1 MVPEFFSTVKENT
14 SGGEMVVVELGCE
27 QVEETMNS
35 GAKVSSSCVI
45 LRFND
50 KQEEPSSGWHAVE
63 SWPEVGT
70 SSGRWRPDPE
80 LGLGFGRYRMLPES
94 VRLESRFP
102 SYIHTKNQNF
112 AK

>member
-70 SSGRWRPDPE
+70 SSGS
-80 LGLGFGRYRMLPES
+80 GFTPGSAGCGCFLS
-94 VRLESRFP
+94 VLRRIRRRAS
-102 SYIHTKNQNF
+102 
-112 AK
+112 